1 MTPHPSRQ
9 AQTEDPPPK
18 PRSRLARFFFGT
30 RQASLGDE
38 LASFKFR
45 FLVALMLAG
54 ASANAVL
61 ALGSHSGQNVI
72 APTHLQVMEAFVGVA
87 LLLWWVL
94 RLCPKR
100 TQTLAWV
107 FEALCL
113 LEFASAMVFVPDDEL
128 RLLWYYVNLPG
139 VFIMLGLR
147 AGWAIS
153 ALSLV
158 CIWTLPRL
166 SGAPYSTHGI
176 ATAST
181 ALLALALTLHVLV
194 ARALSFH
201 RRMQA
206 ASRDLERLASL
217 DPLTGL
223 LNARAFRAQGEAC
236 IASMRRSGLPC
247 AVLFI
252 DLDHFKSI
260 NDRHGHAAGDEVLRA
275 VAELL
280 QARLRRSDLLG
291 RIGGEEFAVVLPDTD
306 AGGALRLAETLRQA
320 VQALQPVIA
329 GGPRIEV
336 TASIGV
342 EAATSGTRPFAE
354 LMRRADGAMY
364 AAKQAGR
371 NRVTAL
377 G

>member
-1 MTPHPSRQ
+1 M
-9 AQTEDPPPK
+9 AETEGLPPK
-18 PRSRLARFFFGT
+18 PRPLLTRLIFGA
-30 RQASLGDE
+30 RQARLGDE
-38 LASFKFR
+38 LLAFKFR

-54 ASANAVL
+54 ASANALL
-61 ALGSHSGQNVI
+61 ALGSHSGHNVI
-72 APTHLQVMEAFVGVA
+72 APTHLRVMEAFVVVA

-94 RLCPKR
+94 RLCPQR
-100 TQTLAWV
+100 TQTLAWI

-128 RLLWYYVNLPG
+128 RLLWYYINLPG

-158 CIWTLPRL
+158 CIWTLASL
-166 SGAPYSTHGI
+166 SGAPYSTHAV
-176 ATAST
+176 ATGST

-206 ASRDLERLASL
+206 ASGDLERLASL

-223 LNARAFRAQGEAC
+223 LNARAFRVQSEAC
-236 IASMRRSGLPC
+236 AASMQRSGLDY

-280 QARLRRSDLLG
+280 RARLRRSDLLG
-291 RIGGEEFAVVLPDTD
+291 RIGGEEFAALLPDTG
-306 AGGALRLAETLRQA
+306 AAGALQLAEALRQA
-320 VQALQPVIA
+320 VQALKPAID
-329 GGPRIEV
+329 GGQRIEV

-342 EAATSGTRPFAE
+342 ETATSGTGTLDA
-354 LMRRADGAMY
+354 LIRRADSAMY
-364 AAKQAGR
+364 AAKLAGR

>member
-1 MTPHPSRQ
+1 MTE
-9 AQTEDPPPK
+9 TEGLPPK
-18 PRSRLARFFFGT
+18 PRPLLARLIFGA
-30 RQASLGDE
+30 RQARLGDE
-38 LASFKFR
+38 LLAFKFR

-54 ASANAVL
+54 ASANALL
-61 ALGSHSGQNVI
+61 ALGSLSGHNVI
-72 APTHLQVMEAFVGVA
+72 APTHLRVMEAFVVVA

-94 RLCPKR
+94 RLCPQR
-100 TQTLAWV
+100 TQMLAWI

-128 RLLWYYVNLPG
+128 RLLWYYINLPG

-153 ALSLV
+153 ALSLA
-158 CIWTLPRL
+158 CIWTLPSL
-166 SGAPYSTHGI
+166 GGAPYSTHGL
-176 ATAST
+176 ATGST

-223 LNARAFRAQGEAC
+223 LNARAFRAQSEAC
-236 IASMRRSGLPC
+236 VASMRRSGLDC

-291 RIGGEEFAVVLPDTD
+291 RIGGEEFAALLPDTD
-306 AGGALRLAETLRQA
+306 AAGALQLAENLRQA
-320 VQALQPVIA
+320 VQTLQPVIE

-342 EAATSGTRPFAE
+342 EAAPAGKGPFAE
-354 LMRRADGAMY
+354 LMRRADEAMY